1 MIIEDLT
8 IRESPFGV
16 TRIRNLMEEIK
27 STVQDL
33 VEIIDDGDDTSSFRE
48 YEEVILTG
56 DAKTRKYKRDNLSF
70 GSIYSG
76 KCIICGNEYNYKP
89 YLMNNIEFCEE
100 CNRYM
105 EIDNIKENN
114 RKIMDFWKDKDNSV
128 DLDSFNNN
136 PLFWD

>member
-8 IRESPFGV
+8 VRESPFGV
-16 TRIRNLMEEIK
+16 TRTRNLMEEIK
-27 STVQDL
+27 STIQDL

-56 DAKTRKYKRDNLSF
+56 DARTRKIKRNDLSF

-76 KCIICGNEYNYKP
+76 KCIICGSMYNYKP
-89 YLMNNIEFCEE
+89 YLMNHIEFCDE
-100 CNRYM
+100 CNRRV
-105 EIDNIKENN
+105 EIENIRENN

-128 DLDSFNNN
+128 DLDSFNDN